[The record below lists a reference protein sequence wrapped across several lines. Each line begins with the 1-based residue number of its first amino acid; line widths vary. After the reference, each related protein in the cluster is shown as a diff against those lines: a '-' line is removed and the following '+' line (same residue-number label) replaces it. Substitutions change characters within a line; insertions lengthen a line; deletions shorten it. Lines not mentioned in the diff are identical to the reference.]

1 MRALGLVR
9 DVVLDPDQREQMPG
23 RDAQHGAI
31 NDYSERHQWEI
42 VDVVNGWGDA
52 RIDHDLESVLLRL
65 ARGDADVLVVALPN
79 LVWNNSRER
88 SALLERSRREGW
100 ALVITGTGVDTT
112 TVDGREFVD
121 ALLASPAVEVPACSQ
136 PMPPVGLVSRVT
148 GAFDLELFDVTAY
161 HDLTLLED
169 ALGEPLIARRDILDF
184 GCGCGR
190 LLRRLCDLVPDSRL
204 SGCDIDPDA
213 IAWVADNISDVD
225 ARVSA
230 PLPPLPFP
238 SDAFD
243 LVIGYSVLT
252 HLDERYQDAWLAELR
267 RVLRPGAVAL
277 LTVHGSGSWDR
288 VVRTALAGRPEM
300 ESLERERETRG
311 IVHWRDDGWDAVFPD
326 FYHTTF
332 HTPEYIER
340 HWSAWFDKVEV
351 VAGNTERDHDIVVAR
366 VAK

>member
-9 DVVLDPDQREQMPG
+9 DVILDPDHPEQMPG

-31 NDYSERHQWEI
+31 NDYSERHRWEI
-42 VDVVNGWGDA
+42 VDVVNGWGA
-52 RIDHDLESVLLRL
+52 ERIDHDLEGVLLRL
-65 ARGDADVLVVALPN
+65 GRGDADVLIVALPN

-88 SALLERSRREGW
+88 RDLLERSRREGW
-100 ALVITGTGVDTT
+100 ALVITGTGFDSTT
-112 TVDGREFVD
+112 AEGRAFVD
-121 ALLASPAVEVPACSQ
+121 LLLASPAFDVPACS
-136 PMPPVGLVSRVT
+136 PSMPPVGLVSRVT
-148 GAFDLELFDVTAY
+148 GSYDLELFDLTAY
-161 HDLTLLED
+161 QDLTLLED

-190 LLRRLCDLVPDSRL
+190 LLRRLFDLVPDARL

-213 IAWVADNISDVD
+213 IAWVADNIPGVD

-230 PLPPLPFP
+230 PLPPSPFAN
-238 SDAFD
+238 DAFD

-252 HLDERYQDAWLAELR
+252 HLDERYQDAWLAELQ
-267 RVLRPGAVAL
+267 RVLRPGGVAL
-277 LTVHGSGSWDR
+277 LTVHGPGSWHR
-288 VVRTALAGRPEM
+288 VVRTALVGRPELA
-300 ESLERERETRG
+300 SLERERETRG

-340 HWSAWFDKVEV
+340 HWSAWFDKVEI
-351 VAGNTERDHDIVVAR
+351 VAGNVARDHDIVVAR
-366 VAK
+366 VA